1 MAPEHAALGLVS
13 EQAPFNAA
21 QRIWLDGYLA
31 GVLSGADLAGA
42 GRAPAVAVATRP
54 LAVVY
59 ASQTGT
65 AEALARKTGKQ
76 ARTRGFA
83 ARVIDAAEA
92 SPEALA
98 GAGTLLVIASTYGD
112 GDPPDTA
119 QPLWE
124 ELNRADAPSF
134 TEVSFA
140 VLALGD
146 SSYQHFCAFG
156 HALDQRLA
164 ALGGTRL
171 CECTDCDVDLDSFA
185 GWQER
190 WPAAA
195 GAIGAAGGTGNGVAS
210 GSGLAPALPDAEADG
225 AEPDPGAG
233 YDAASPFRGSLRECR
248 ALAGA
253 DSVKDIRHVVID
265 IGGSQIAYRPGDA
278 LGVLPC
284 NDPALVD
291 AVLAAA
297 GCAGEEAVECGGSHG
312 PLREALL
319 RRGDLTRPRAAL
331 AERLG
336 LPGSRAGGG
345 VDVLDLLR
353 AAAPGVLAA
362 QELVAALAPLR
373 PRLYSIASSPLAAA
387 DTVHLTVA
395 MVHWVAAGR
404 ARDGVCSTCLGLRTD
419 PGAAVPVY
427 LHVNRNF
434 RLPDDDRA
442 PIVMIGPGTGIA
454 PFRAF
459 LQERQALAAA
469 GARSWLFF
477 GNPNRATDFLYRD
490 ELEAWLHDGTLTR
503 LTTAFSRDQG
513 HKVYVQD
520 RIAEHGA
527 ELFRW
532 LEEGA
537 HLYVCGDAERM
548 APAVDEA
555 LRQVIATH
563 GGRSAEDAADYLMG
577 LKRARRYQRDV
588 Y

>member
-1 MAPEHAALGLVS
+1 MALESARSLRDTEDDESRRTGGSRRPAFSDQDTALGLVS
-13 EQAPFNAA
+13 ERAPFSVA

-31 GVLSGADLAGA
+31 GMLSGVDLAGA
-42 GRAPAVAVATRP
+42 GRAPAVAAPTRP

-59 ASQTGT
+59 ATQTGT
-65 AEALARKTGKQ
+65 AESLARKTAKQ
-76 ARTRGFA
+76 ARRRGFA

-112 GDPPDTA
+112 GDPPDAA

-134 TEVSFA
+134 AAVSFA

-164 ALGGTRL
+164 ALGGARL
-171 CECTDCDVDLDSFA
+171 CACTDCDVDLDSFA

-195 GAIGAAGGTGNGVAS
+195 GAANGTGNGIGH
-210 GSGLAPALPDAEADG
+210 GSGLAVALPDAEADD

-233 YDAASPFRGSLRECR
+233 YDAAAPFRGSLHESRP
-248 ALAGA
+248 LTGA

-265 IGGSQIAYRPGDA
+265 VGGSQIAYRPGDA
-278 LGVLPC
+278 LGVLPG

-297 GCAGEEAVECGGSHG
+297 GCAGAEPVESGGSQG

-319 RRGDLTRPRAAL
+319 WRRDLTRPRPGL

-336 LPGSRAGGG
+336 MPGERAGGG

-353 AAAPGVLAA
+353 EAAPGVLTA

-387 DTVHLTVA
+387 DAVHLTVA
-395 MVHWVAAGR
+395 MVHWVAAG
-404 ARDGVCSTCLGLRTD
+404 A
-419 PGAAVPVY
+419 
-427 LHVNRNF
+427 
-434 RLPDDDRA
+434 
-442 PIVMIGPGTGIA
+442 
-454 PFRAF
+454 
-459 LQERQALAAA
+459 
-469 GARSWLFF
+469 
-477 GNPNRATDFLYRD
+477 RAT
-490 ELEAWLHDGTLTR
+490 ACAPPT
-503 LTTAFSRDQG
+503 S
-513 HKVYVQD
+513 
-520 RIAEHGA
+520 
-527 ELFRW
+527 
-532 LEEGA
+532 
-537 HLYVCGDAERM
+537 VCVRA
-548 APAVDEA
+548 
-555 LRQVIATH
+555 
-563 GGRSAEDAADYLMG
+563 
-577 LKRARRYQRDV
+577 RARRSRSTCTSTATSACRRTIGRPSS
-588 Y
+588 

>member
-1 MAPEHAALGLVS
+1 MALENATLDHVS
-13 EQAPFNAA
+13 EQAPFNVA

-31 GVLSGADLAGA
+31 GMLSGAEL
-42 GRAPAVAVATRP
+42 APAEQEPSAAVPTRS
-54 LAVVY
+54 LAVVF
-59 ASQTGT
+59 ATQTGT
-65 AEALARKTGKQ
+65 AESLARKTAKH

-83 ARVIDAAEA
+83 ASVIDAAEA
-92 SPEALA
+92 SPTALA

-112 GDPPDTA
+112 GDPPDAA
-119 QPLWE
+119 QPLWA
-124 ELNRADAPSF
+124 ELNGADAPRF
-134 TEVSFA
+134 DDVSFA

-146 SSYQHFCAFG
+146 SSYRHFCAFG
-156 HALDQRLA
+156 HAFDARLA

-171 CECTDCDVDLDSFA
+171 CACTDCDVDLDSFS

-190 WPAAA
+190 WPEAA
-195 GAIGAAGGTGNGVAS
+195 GAAGAANGTGNGAAH
-210 GSGLAPALPDAEADG
+210 GSGLAAALSGAEADD

-233 YDAASPFRGSLRECR
+233 YDAAHPFRASLRESR
-248 ALAGA
+248 ALTGA
-253 DSVKDIRHVVID
+253 DSVKDIRHVVVD

-297 GCAGEEAVECGGSHG
+297 GCATDEPVESGGSLR

-319 RRGDLTRPRAAL
+319 GRCDLTRPRAAL
-331 AERLG
+331 AARLG
-336 LPGSRAGGG
+336 MPATCIGGG

-353 AAAPGVLAA
+353 DTAPGVLTA

-387 DTVHLTVA
+387 DAIHLTVA

-404 ARDGVCSTCLGLRTD
+404 ARDGVCSTYLGVRAA
-419 PGAAVPVY
+419 AAVQVY

-434 RLPDDDRA
+434 RLPDDDQA

-459 LQERQALAAA
+459 LQERQARAAA

-477 GNPNRATDFLYRD
+477 GNPNRATDFLYRA
-490 ELEAWLHDGTLTR
+490 ELEAWLHAGTLTR
-503 LTTAFSRDQG
+503 LSTAFSRDQE
-513 HKVYVQD
+513 HKVYVQH

-548 APAVDEA
+548 APEVDDT
-555 LRQVIATH
+555 LRQVISVH
-563 GGRSAEDAADYLMG
+563 GGRSPDDAADYLLG